1 MSYRHFFI
9 WSIHFSIRRFIK
21 VVFFIAIIIF
31 TTKFRNNHNV
41 VVGKKCDRLLNING
55 CFTKWLLR
63 QQHRKRN
70 YHHHKTESSHH
81 RTSFIVAKTKT
92 YVSTHD
98 VPRGY
103 ALNSGL
109 GNYMFIYAS
118 VLGIAKMRH
127 AEPCGS
133 VPPILTKTFKN
144 VFALKPCPKTVPFV
158 TIHTNGTSTYN
169 TKFKEYNLSQS
180 INPIYY
186 LQSWKYFDNI
196 KPTILKQFQIKHEIK
211 MEVQKW
217 IDFVADNTLTV
228 GLHMRFGDMERLDMY
243 RMPPLSWYKILCAH
257 FQKNTTFIIISDDIP
272 KATKYL
278 ETIKNKN
285 KHKFITS
292 PFKNLEHDFALLT
305 LCDIPVSSRGTFSWW
320 AIYLNGL
327 GIHYAAEFN
336 LLTAF
341 LHNPHS
347 DLDYY
352 PPFSTSLISK
362 ASIIQLQEKAK
373 KRRKERLLK
382 EKMMVVST
390 NYDNN

>member
-1 MSYRHFFI
+1 MLNI
-9 WSIHFSIRRFIK
+9 FSIQRRLILIF
-21 VVFFIAIIIF
+21 IIIIV
-31 TTKFRNNHNV
+31 TTTFRNNQNNLV
-41 VVGKKCDRLLNING
+41 LGKKCNQLLNING
-55 CFTKWLLR
+55 CDS
-63 QQHRKRN
+63 
-70 YHHHKTESSHH
+70 HHHSKKNHRHHHHYQHHHYETKENQQMEQYIVPVEKKT
-81 RTSFIVAKTKT
+81 T

-98 VPRGY
+98 VPRHI
-103 ALNSGL
+103 ANFKLNSGF
-109 GNYMFIYAS
+109 GNYLFAYSSI
-118 VLGIAKMRH
+118 LGIAKMRH

-133 VPPILTKTFKN
+133 IQPILTKVFENTFT
-144 VFALKPCPKTVPFV
+144 LKPCPKNIKFV
-158 TIHTNGTSTYN
+158 TIREHGTSTYN

-180 INPIYY
+180 INPIQY

-217 IDFVADNTLTV
+217 IDFVAGNTLTV
-228 GLHMRFGDMERLDMY
+228 GLHMRFGDMEWLGML
-243 RMPPLSWYKILCAH
+243 RMPRLSWYKMLFAN
-257 FQKNTTFIIISDDIP
+257 FQKQTTFIIISDDIP

-278 ETIKNKN
+278 ETIKDKN

-292 PFKNLEHDFALLT
+292 PFKDMKHDFALLT

-362 ASIIQLQEKAK
+362 ESIIKLEEKAR

-390 NYDNN
+390 NYDNK